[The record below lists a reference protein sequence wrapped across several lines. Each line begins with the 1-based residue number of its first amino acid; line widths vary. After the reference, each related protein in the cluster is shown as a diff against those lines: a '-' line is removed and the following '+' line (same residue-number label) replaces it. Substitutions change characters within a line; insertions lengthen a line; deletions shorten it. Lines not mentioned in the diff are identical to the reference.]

1 MRHRMAAGLVAS
13 GCVGLAIAGWRSA
26 PAAQVPAPLE
36 WQDPGV
42 VGVNKEPARAT
53 FTVYADEATATAG
66 VRSQSPYYQLLNG
79 DWKFHWV
86 PKPADRPMDFYRT
99 TFDDA
104 AWKTIRVPSNWQFE
118 GYDIPIYVNIKYPWG
133 KPDPPHIPADNN
145 PVGSYRRRFTVPSSW
160 AGRDVYLTFDGVE
173 SAFYLWVN
181 GERVGY
187 SEDSRTPAEFN
198 ITRYLKEGENLLA
211 VEVYRWSDASYLED
225 QDFFRLSGI
234 FRDVTLWSAG
244 PFHIRDLEVRPEFD
258 AQYTDARLRIDAQV
272 RNGSAAARSVSVRA
286 ALLDGLGMEVARAT
300 ANLEATPAGQTASVS
315 MTQAIA
321 SPKKWS
327 AESPYLYTLLISL
340 LDDRGQVVE
349 VIPQR
354 VGFRSVEMKGGQLLV
369 NGRAILIKGTNRHE
383 HDADTGHYTTVE
395 QMLRD
400 VRLMK
405 RYNLNAVRTSH
416 YPNSPAWYD
425 LCDKYG
431 LYVIDEANIE
441 SHGMGYEPARTL
453 GNNPAWGAAHM
464 DRTVRMVERDK
475 NHPSVIIWS
484 LGNEAGDGV
493 NFHAT
498 SAWVHQRD
506 PSRPVQYEGAGLKP
520 HTDMHVPMYA
530 RPKEIAAYA
539 STPQTRPLIL
549 CEYAHA
555 MGNSTGNLSE
565 YWDLFYS
572 HPQLQGGLVWDWVD
586 QGIRT
591 RIPAAGSRQDHPER
605 RMLPGPEIQF
615 GFRRVDKTDT
625 YLAFGGDFGPIDVP
639 SDFNF
644 CMNGLVNAD
653 RTPHPGLLVV
663 KKNYQYVH
671 ARPVDLA
678 RGQVEI
684 TNWHDFTNLDDVLA
698 GRWTVQADGR
708 TMATGVVP
716 ALKLG
721 PRAKTTVALPLP
733 AMTPRPGV
741 EYWLDLSFRLNQNT
755 AWGGR
760 IGDEMA
766 FEQFRLPAA
775 VVSASGPATPGGA
788 VGAAGALR
796 LTDTTDAVTVAG
808 ALFTVVFDKRAG
820 TISSLSYRGTELVKR
835 GLLPDFWRAWTD
847 NDRGAQLQTKLDVW
861 RQASGAWKVDSMEA
875 KQTGT
880 GGVRIDV
887 KASIPAIASTYTVS
901 YTIYGTGDVVVDAA
915 FTPGKSDLP
924 MLPRFGLQ
932 MAMPAG
938 FERVSWFGPGP
949 EETYSDRN
957 EARVGR
963 YDGTVDEQWTDYSK
977 PQENGN
983 KTDVRWM
990 AITNRQGVGLL
1001 AVGMPFLSA
1010 AVRHYT
1016 HDDMWNAKH
1025 TYEMTRRPEVYVN
1038 LDFKQ
1043 MGVGGDDSWGALA
1056 HEPYQLPAKAY
1067 SYQFRLRPFATAIDG
1082 APDALA
1088 KKPPM

>member
-1 MRHRMAAGLVAS
+1 
-13 GCVGLAIAGWRSA
+13 
-26 PAAQVPAPLE
+26 
-36 WQDPGV
+36 
-42 VGVNKEPARAT
+42 
-53 FTVYADEATATAG
+53 
-66 VRSQSPYYQLLNG
+66 
-79 DWKFHWV
+79 
-86 PKPADRPMDFYRT
+86 
-99 TFDDA
+99 
-104 AWKTIRVPSNWQFE
+104 
-118 GYDIPIYVNIKYPWG
+118 
-133 KPDPPHIPADNN
+133 
-145 PVGSYRRRFTVPSSW
+145 
-160 AGRDVYLTFDGVE
+160 
-173 SAFYLWVN
+173 VN

-258 AQYTDARLRIDAQV
+258 AEYKDARLRVDAQV

-901 YTIYGTGDVVVDAA
+901 YTIYGTGDIVVDAA